1 MNLSRGSGGTPGG
14 LPAAAP
20 PYIVYVPLGPRPSP
34 HRHPPKSEAR
44 TTTGLVRRV
53 CEEGPCRS
61 TDTAPLAFPCA
72 GAHKRRAP
80 KGAATRTRY
89 SATPCRAPHNQTQLV
104 SVVAC
109 PCNPF
114 YRTSHRLTQDGFRVD
129 PTRALSDSTFRVK
142 RKWTLPN
149 VWSYPK
155 SRHPRAR

>member
-61 TDTAPLAFPCA
+61 TDTAPLAFPS
-72 GAHKRRAP
+72 GRRLAP
-80 KGAATRTRY
+80 MKARICVNGGIAM
-89 SATPCRAPHNQTQLV
+89 ATPEEAVWNALLEMEP
-104 SVVAC
+104 S
-109 PCNPF
+109 
-114 YRTSHRLTQDGFRVD
+114 LT
-129 PTRALSDSTFRVK
+129 
-142 RKWTLPN
+142 
-149 VWSYPK
+149 
-155 SRHPRAR
+155 

>member
-80 KGAATRTRY
+80 KGPLLVLDTLQRHA
-89 SATPCRAPHNQTQLV
+89 APHTTKLNW
-104 SVVAC
+104 AA
-109 PCNPF
+109 PC
-114 YRTSHRLTQDGFRVD
+114 T
-129 PTRALSDSTFRVK
+129 
-142 RKWTLPN
+142 W
-149 VWSYPK
+149 
-155 SRHPRAR
+155 